1 MSMKRVKY
9 AFAAAMLGLVIAA
22 LPPFSPAYA
31 ETEVLES
38 DVAELPIGT
47 KIADETRVKIPDGS
61 KLRVLVV
68 TSGTTKTLKGPYEGT
83 IEDYKEDR
91 SWWERITGRS
101 KDSDAPIGATRGF
114 KPE

>member
-9 AFAAAMLGLVIAA
+9 ACAAAMLGLVIAA
-22 LPPFSPAYA
+22 MPPFTLAYA

-38 DVAELPIGT
+38 DVPELPIGT
-47 KIADETRVKIPDGS
+47 KIADETYVKIPDGNN
-61 KLRVLVV
+61 LRVLVLS
-68 TSGTTKTLKGPYEGT
+68 SGTTKTLKGPYEGM
-83 IEDYKEDR
+83 IGDYKEDR

-114 KPE
+114 KPQ